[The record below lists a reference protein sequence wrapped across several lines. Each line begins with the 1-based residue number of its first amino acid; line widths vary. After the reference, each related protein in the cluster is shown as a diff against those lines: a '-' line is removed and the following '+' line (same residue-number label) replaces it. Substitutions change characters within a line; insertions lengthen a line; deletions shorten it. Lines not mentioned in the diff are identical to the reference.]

1 MLPNLGA
8 EELLGCL
15 YCCSCPIPCRCLW
28 GQGEQGSRAGGGC
41 DTLYALGH
49 LVLTSLGELCWP
61 TGCCDRLCCCLLWFE
76 AASPRDGD
84 QEGSQIPL
92 LAARAEAAE
101 AEPELRLLKPPG
113 FVWQL
118 IRGQSLSAELQ
129 PRRAGCDGSQCK
141 SCFQ

>member
-1 MLPNLGA
+1 MLLLLPHPLQMSLG
-8 EELLGCL
+8 
-15 YCCSCPIPCRCLW
+15 S
-28 GQGEQGSRAGGGC
+28 GEQGSGAGGGC

-49 LVLTSLGELCWP
+49 PVPTSLGKLCWP
-61 TGCCDRLCCCLLWFE
+61 RGCCDHLCHCLLWFE

-101 AEPELRLLKPPG
+101 AEPELWLLKPPG

-118 IRGQSLSAELQ
+118 IRGQSLSTELQ
-129 PRRAGCDGSQCK
+129 PRQAGCDGSQCK
-141 SCFQ
+141 SRSQ